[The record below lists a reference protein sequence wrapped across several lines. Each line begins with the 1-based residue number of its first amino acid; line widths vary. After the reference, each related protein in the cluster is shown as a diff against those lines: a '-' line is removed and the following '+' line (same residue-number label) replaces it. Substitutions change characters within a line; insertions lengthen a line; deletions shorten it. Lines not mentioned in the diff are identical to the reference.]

1 MRRIYLLL
9 TLSLFATLEI
19 NAQTPNISVNQ
30 DPSKRISIAPESVFK
45 MFREAGM
52 DPVNHELTGIEKA
65 KVEKAF
71 AMLPALH
78 KKVLRKHLQSISFMD
93 NMPNSALTSPVE
105 SNDPSKRFNITFR
118 ANVLNESISEW
129 ATWKENTCYNNSAG
143 SGYQIKVHAGELD
156 AFLYLLLHEA
166 THIVDDVLQLTP
178 HPHQKSDN
186 VIATP
191 FTNGIWHKLLIPSEI
206 YSDTLLEKTRFRSGN
221 AVSIKLAPAIYRRL
235 KNTPFASLYGMASWQ
250 EDIAEL
256 ETIYHLTRKLKQPF
270 YLIVNDNNTEI
281 MRFEPMKNLLVKRRL
296 KQLRVFY
303 RI

>member
-9 TLSLFATLEI
+9 IFSLFVTLEI
-19 NAQTPNISVNQ
+19 NAQTPNTSVNQ
-30 DPSKRISIAPESVFK
+30 DPSKRVSIAPESVFK

-52 DPVNHELTGIEKA
+52 DPVNHELTDIEKE
-65 KVEKAF
+65 KVENAF
-71 AMLPALH
+71 AMLPGLH
-78 KKVLRKHLQSISFMD
+78 KKILRKHLQSISFMD

-105 SNDPSKRFNITFR
+105 SRDATKRFNITFR
-118 ANVLNESISEW
+118 ANVLNETISEW
-129 ATWKENTCYNNSAG
+129 ATWKENTCYNDSAG
-143 SGYQIKVHAGELD
+143 SGYQIKVLAGDFD

-166 THIVDDVLQLTP
+166 THIVDAVLQLTP
-178 HPHQKSDN
+178 HPADKADH
-186 VIATP
+186 VLATP

-206 YSDTLLEKTRFRSGN
+206 YSDTILEKTRFRSGN

-256 ETIYHLTRKLKQPF
+256 ETIYHLTSKLKQPF
-270 YLIVNDNNTEI
+270 YLIVIDNNTEI

-296 KQLRVFY
+296 KQLKVFY
-303 RI
+303 SI